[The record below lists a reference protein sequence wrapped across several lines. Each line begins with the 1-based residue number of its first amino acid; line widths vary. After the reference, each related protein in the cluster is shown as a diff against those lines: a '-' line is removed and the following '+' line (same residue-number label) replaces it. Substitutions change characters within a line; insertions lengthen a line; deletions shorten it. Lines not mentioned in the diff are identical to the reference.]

1 MIEVTSETPT
11 ADELERMAA
20 TLERSGAYRVLRQL
34 APLASRT
41 PPEGLRTRMGLFVD
55 TETTGLDPARDEII
69 ELAVVPFTYGLDGEI
84 YSLGEPFQQLRQPTK
99 PIPAAITA
107 ITGIDDAMVE
117 GRSIDAAEVAAFAA
131 PAALVIAHNAAFDRK
146 FLERYS
152 EVFNTKPW
160 ACSMCEIDWAAEG
173 YEGTKLAYLAAAAG
187 FFYERHRAAHDCL
200 AAVELLARR
209 HSVRGRTGL
218 SQLLD
223 RARTA
228 SWRIWA
234 ENSPF
239 DLKDVLKARGYRWNG
254 EQSGAPR
261 AWYIDVDDAAR
272 AAEEDFLKSEIY
284 RGEIDLL
291 VRRIDAYDRF
301 SDRC

>member
-1 MIEVTSETPT
+1 M
-11 ADELERMAA
+11 
-20 TLERSGAYRVLRQL
+20 
-34 APLASRT
+34 
-41 PPEGLRTRMGLFVD
+41 
-55 TETTGLDPARDEII
+55 
-69 ELAVVPFTYGLDGEI
+69 VPFTYGMDGEI
-84 YSLGEPFQQLRQPTK
+84 YSLGEPFQKLRQPAH

-117 GRSIDAAEVAAFAA
+117 GRRIEPAEVAAFAS
-131 PAALVIAHNAAFDRK
+131 PAALVVAHNAAFDRK

-152 EVFNTKPW
+152 DVFNTKPW
-160 ACSMCEIDWAAEG
+160 ACSMCEVNWAAEG
-173 YEGTKLAYLAAAAG
+173 YEGTKLAYLAAGAG
-187 FFYERHRAAHDCL
+187 FFYERHRATHDCL
-200 AAVELLARR
+200 AALELLARK
-209 HSVRGRTGL
+209 HPASGRTGL

-223 RARTA
+223 CARTA

-254 EQSGAPR
+254 ESSGMPR
-261 AWYIDVDDAAR
+261 AWYIDVDEAAR
-272 AAEEDFLKSEIY
+272 PAEEAFLKAEIY

-301 SDRC
+301 SDRV